1 MRVIEA
7 RAWGGLDQLA
17 PAERPDLPEPE
28 ADQVL
33 IEVAAAGLNFADS
46 LLIAGKYQERP
57 LPPFVPGFEVAG
69 RVKAVGAHVRRV
81 KLGDRV
87 MAVLDQGGF
96 AEQVLAREADCFPIP
111 PEMDFA
117 TAAGFAIAYGT
128 SHGALEWRAQIKPG
142 ELLLVLGASG
152 GVGLTAVEIG
162 KAMGA
167 TVIACAGGPE
177 KLAIAKAHG
186 ADHLIDYR
194 AENLRQ
200 RIKEICDGGG
210 VDVVYD
216 PVGGELFDQALK
228 CTNWGGRLLIVGFA
242 GGGVPQIPANYLL
255 VKNLAALGIYWG
267 SYRRKQPQLVEASF
281 RQLFS
286 WYREGRLKPLI
297 SNRFDLTEAATA
309 LELLTSRRATGK
321 VVLTTGRG

>member
-28 ADQVL
+28 TDQVL

-87 MAVLDQGGF
+87 MAVLDLGGF
-96 AEQVLAREADCFPIP
+96 AEQALAREADCFPIP

-194 AENLRQ
+194 AETLRQ

-228 CTNWGGRLLIVGFA
+228 CANWGGRLLIVGFA
-242 GGGVPQIPANYLL
+242 GGGVPQIPANFLL

-286 WYREGRLKPLI
+286 WYREGKLKPLI
-297 SNRFDLTEAATA
+297 SNRFDLAEAATA

>member
-7 RAWGGLDQLA
+7 IGWGGLDQLA
-17 PAERPDLPEPE
+17 PAERPDLPAPE
-28 ADQVL
+28 ADQVQ
-33 IEVAAAGLNFADS
+33 IEVAAAGLNFGDL

-81 KLGDRV
+81 RPGDRV

-96 AEQVLAREADCFPIP
+96 AEQALAREVDCFPIP
-111 PEMDFA
+111 PAMDFA

-128 SHGALEWRAQIKPG
+128 SHGALEWRAHIKPG
-142 ELLLVLGASG
+142 ERLLVLGASG

-186 ADHLIDYR
+186 ADHLIDYKT
-194 AENLRQ
+194 ENLRQ
-200 RIKEICDGGG
+200 RIKEICEGGG

-216 PVGGELFDQALK
+216 PVGGELFDQAMR
-228 CTNWGGRLLIVGFA
+228 CANWGGRLLIVGFA
-242 GGGVPQIPANYLL
+242 GGGVPQIPANILL

-267 SYRRKQPQLVEASF
+267 SYRRQQPQLVEASF
-281 RQLFS
+281 VQLFA
-286 WYREGRLKPLI
+286 WYREGKLKPLI
-297 SNRFDLTEAATA
+297 SHRFDLAEAATA
-309 LELLTSRRATGK
+309 LELLASRRATGK
-321 VVLTTGRG
+321 VVLTTGRA

>member
-1 MRVIEA
+1 MRVVEA

-17 PAERPDLPEPE
+17 PAERPDLPAPG

-33 IEVAAAGLNFADS
+33 IEVAAAGLNFADL

-81 KLGDRV
+81 QPGERV

-96 AEQVLAREADCFPIP
+96 AEQALAREVDCFAIP
-111 PEMDFA
+111 PEMDFV

-128 SHGALEWRAQIKPG
+128 SHGALEWRAHIKPG
-142 ELLLVLGASG
+142 ERLLVLGASG

-167 TVIACAGGPE
+167 TVIACAGGAE
-177 KLAIAKAHG
+177 KLAVAKAHG

-200 RIKEICDGGG
+200 RIKELCEGGG

-216 PVGGELFDQALK
+216 PVGGELFDQALR
-228 CTNWGGRLLIVGFA
+228 CANWGGRLLIVGFA

-267 SYRRKQPQLVEASF
+267 SYRRQQPQLVEASF
-281 RQLFS
+281 AQLFA

-297 SNRFDLTEAATA
+297 SHRFDLAEAAAA
-309 LELLTSRRATGK
+309 LELLASRRATGR
-321 VVLTTGRG
+321 VVLTTGRL

>member
-1 MRVIEA
+1 MRVVEA

-17 PAERPDLPEPE
+17 LAEWPEPPAPE
-28 ADQVL
+28 NDQVV
-33 IEVAAAGLNFADS
+33 IDVAACGLNFADS
-46 LLIAGKYQERP
+46 LIIAGKYQERP

-81 KLGDRV
+81 KPGDRV
-87 MAVLDQGGF
+87 MAVLEQGGY
-96 AEQVLAREADCFPIP
+96 AEQVLTQESDCFPIP

-128 SHGALEWRAQIKPG
+128 SHGALDWRAQIKPG
-142 ELLLVLGASG
+142 ETLLVLGASG

-167 TVIACAGGPE
+167 TVIASAGGPE

-194 AENLRQ
+194 AETLRQ
-200 RIKEICDGGG
+200 RIKEIRDGGG

-216 PVGGELFDQALK
+216 PVGGELFDQALR
-228 CTNWGGRLLIVGFA
+228 CANWGGRLIIVGFA
-242 GGGVPQIPANYLL
+242 GGAVPQIPANYLL
-255 VKNLAALGIYWG
+255 VKNLAAMGIYWG
-267 SYRRKQPQLVEASF
+267 GYRRRQPQLVEASF
-281 RQLFS
+281 RRLFA

-297 SNRFDLTEAATA
+297 SNRFDLAEAATA

>member
-17 PAERPDLPEPE
+17 PADRPDLPEPE

-267 SYRRKQPQLVEASF
+267 SYRHKQPQLVEASF

>member
-1 MRVIEA
+1 MRVVEA

-17 PAERPDLPEPE
+17 LAERPDLPAPE

-33 IEVAAAGLNFADS
+33 IEVAACGLNFADS
-46 LLIAGKYQERP
+46 LIIAGKYQERP

-81 KLGDRV
+81 RPGDRV
-87 MAVLDQGGF
+87 MAVLDHGGF
-96 AEQVLAREADCFPIP
+96 AEQALARESECFPIP

-142 ELLLVLGASG
+142 EWLLVLGASG

-194 AENLRQ
+194 AETLRQ
-200 RIKEICDGGG
+200 RIKEICNGGG

-242 GGGVPQIPANYLL
+242 GGIVPQIPANYLL
-255 VKNLAALGIYWG
+255 VKNLAAMGIYWG
-267 SYRRKQPQLVEASF
+267 SYRRKQPRLVEASF
-281 RQLFS
+281 RQLFT
-286 WYREGRLKPLI
+286 WHREGKLKPLI
-297 SNRFDLTEAATA
+297 SNRFDLAEAATA

-321 VVLTTGRG
+321 VVLTTGRA

>member
-286 WYREGRLKPLI
+286 WYREGKLKPLI